1 MYRMAPARRKATARM
16 MLGIA
21 VLVFVQMGVPAA
33 FGQSSS
39 TGTLTG
45 VVQDPNGASLPG
57 VVITLKNVATG
68 ATRTVNSNDEGRW
81 TVPALPVGTY
91 EIAYELTG
99 FKKLVRE
106 RVDVEASVP
115 RTLEDKLEVGEV
127 GATINI
133 VEGATLVTPETATT
147 FRQLSADDLVAV
159 PTSTRSFTQLL
170 STEAGVN
177 TELSPVLTN
186 GNGNQSP
193 SVNGT
198 RTTSTS
204 LFFNGVDAT
213 NITTNEGS
221 LNDNIAPAPETLQEV
236 KLQTSL
242 YDASTGRSGG
252 GNFQLITKMGG
263 NSFHGSAYYYIQN
276 EKFNANDFFFKKE
289 GIDRPKARRN
299 EGGFTIGG
307 PVIKEKF
314 FFFGGYQYTKA
325 VTGFVPTARSTS
337 VLPLAFG
344 LLGADRSP
352 QAIANAFNQARDIFR
367 ASQQGG
373 QLPAV
378 CSAMP
383 LPAGCMTAADVSAVA
398 HALLNLRNPATGG
411 FILPSPRTGGRI
423 IGYDRINRTGTG
435 LITTRGFQFGSFPT
449 VATRALFE
457 DNPLAQQLTVQPSEF
472 EQHQFTTRLD
482 GRLTKSNS
490 LSGTFF
496 FSNFPALDSFPDPS
510 SLVSPFV
517 LQRADRNRTLAISDQ
532 HIFTP
537 TLINEARFGF
547 FFLNNTRSLDD
558 PYLTEELTSEAVGIN
573 NPALLFDD
581 TPGTRRLGHFIGRP
595 GTNLSQFSFGGPN
608 DSFNRRKQTTFS
620 FSDGVTWIKGSHAFR
635 FGGDYKNHKYDSS
648 LPEEQATE
656 FEKFDSITQLITG
669 NATEADTQFGI
680 TEKSFRFQDYSGYIA
695 DDWKIS
701 RKLTLNLGLR
711 YELFMW
717 PTEKQGRIGNF
728 DFAGFEPC
736 FTQAGGT
743 LANCDR
749 PSRGFIVPD
758 NVQNT
763 GLGNVDGAIAATAR
777 AGNNHTLRGQD
788 RNNFAPRIG
797 FAYSPFESN
806 RMVIRGGFGTFYDRP
821 SAAFINTI
829 FSNYPFLREIEI
841 TVPSGNVPITTA
853 FSAQPTTLPLSN
865 WLPFRIV
872 RASGAGGTYVVR
884 DNTGVA
890 FDARGNPSTAANL
903 GNIAETFEFR
913 AVDRDLKTP
922 YVQQVNLGVQY
933 ELTKNLLF
941 EARYVQT
948 RGRNF
953 LQALAFNQGFDLNDT
968 STPDHI
974 FERFNQAYSAAG
986 SPNGPLNSGSTA
998 RERGL
1003 GRAFGFANPYRLGQS
1018 ATCAGGVL
1026 GGVAG
1031 SPLDLNLANAI
1042 TCSGS
1047 TIGGGQ
1053 IINFEARV
1061 PVLGFNVPEAL
1072 LLRSNGE
1079 SDYHGAQFSLSQRL
1093 SRGLHFNAAYT
1104 WSKSMDTSSSD
1115 PGSTA
1120 GSGKPDVPNTG
1131 FVVQGDVRN
1140 LESNRAVSDFDRTH
1154 RFSLSFVYDVPTFG
1168 SGSKFLNGWQ
1178 LSGFFQ
1184 AQTGAPYSI
1193 FAPEPELQTA
1203 PQYLDLVR
1211 GSGGLYRLGFGRPSL
1226 CGSLDQLGQAGADI
1240 TEDAF
1245 DSSALCTAFGQNGS
1259 LGRNVLRAPTQSRF
1273 DLGIVK
1279 STKLSENVTV
1289 ELGWDVFNVFNR
1301 ANFAAPDFELGSP
1314 DFGRITSTVGGPR
1327 VMQFRAKLKF

>member
-1 MYRMAPARRKATARM
+1 MFIKAPAWRRSVTQVAF
-16 MLGIA
+16 LIA
-21 VLVFVQMGVPAA
+21 ILFLIIPSGLA
-33 FGQSSS
+33 QSGS
-39 TGTLTG
+39 TGSLTG
-45 VVQDPNGASLPG
+45 VVQDPNGAHLPG
-57 VVITLKNVATG
+57 VVVTLKNLATG
-68 ATRTVNSNDEGRW
+68 ATRTVNTNEEGRW
-81 TVPALPVGTY
+81 TMPALPVGAY
-91 EIAYELTG
+91 EISYELSG
-99 FKKLVRE
+99 FKKLVRDHVE
-106 RVDVEASVP
+106 VEASVP
-115 RTLEDKLEVGEV
+115 RTLEDKLEIGEV

-133 VEGATLVTPETATT
+133 VEGTALATPETATT
-147 FRQLSADDLVAV
+147 FRQLSAEELVSV

-204 LFFNGVDAT
+204 LFFNGIDAT

-252 GNFQLITKMGG
+252 GNFQLVTKAGG
-263 NSFHGSAYYYIQN
+263 NSFNGNVYYYVQN
-276 EKFNANDFFFKKE
+276 ERFNANDFFFNKE

-299 EGGFTIGG
+299 EGGFTIAG
-307 PVIKEKF
+307 PIVKEKL

-337 VLPLAFG
+337 VLPLALTLING
-344 LLGADRSP
+344 ERTP
-352 QAIANAFNQARDIFR
+352 QALATAFNAVNGCSGSNCLTASDI
-367 ASQQGG
+367 S
-373 QLPAV
+373 PVAV
-378 CSAMP
+378 S
-383 LPAGCMTAADVSAVA
+383 LF
-398 HALLNLRNPATGG
+398 NLRNPVTGD
-411 FILPSPRTGGRI
+411 FIIPAPRPGGRLIGVDRTGQRAFIVGS
-423 IGYDRINRTGTG
+423 GAGTSRT
-435 LITTRGFQFGSFPT
+435 LR
-449 VATRALFE
+449 E
-457 DNPLAQQLTVQPSEF
+457 NNPLIQQLNVQPSEF
-472 EQHQFTTRLD
+472 EQHQFSTRLD
-482 GRLTKSNS
+482 GS
-490 LSGTFF
+490 LSKNNTLTGTFF

-510 SLVSPFV
+510 SLISPFT
-517 LQRADRNRTLAISDQ
+517 LRRADRNRTLAISDQ
-532 HIFTP
+532 HVFRP

-547 FFLNNTRSLDD
+547 FFLNNTRTLDD
-558 PYLTEELTSEAVGIN
+558 PFLSNELTSAALGIG

-581 TPGTRRLGHFIGRP
+581 SPGTRRLGHFIGRP

-608 DSFNRRKQTTFS
+608 DSFNKRKQQTYS
-620 FSDGVTWIKGSHAFR
+620 FADNVTWIKGAHSFR
-635 FGGDYKNHKYDSS
+635 FGGDFKRHQYDSS

-656 FEKFDSITQLITG
+656 FEKFDSITQLLTG

-701 RKLTLNLGLR
+701 RKLNLNLGLR
-711 YELFMW
+711 YELFLW
-717 PTEKQGRIGNF
+717 PTEAQGRIGNF

-736 FTQAGGT
+736 FTISGGN
-743 LANCDR
+743 LATCDN
-749 PSRGFIVPD
+749 PSRGFIVPR

-763 GLGNVDGAIAATAR
+763 GLGNVDGAIAVTTRATTE
-777 AGNNHTLRGQD
+777 HTLRKQD
-788 RNNFAPRIG
+788 TNNFAPRLG
-797 FAYSPFESN
+797 FAFSPFESN
-806 RMVIRGGFGTFYDRP
+806 RLVIRGGFGLFYDRP
-821 SAAFINTI
+821 SAAFINTV

-853 FSAQPTTLPLSN
+853 FSQQLTTLPLSN
-865 WLPFRIV
+865 WLPFRIM
-872 RASGAGGTYVVR
+872 RTAGAGGTYVIR
-884 DNTGVA
+884 DNTGVTRDPRNNVTPA
-890 FDARGNPSTAANL
+890 

-941 EARYVQT
+941 EARYVHT
-948 RGRNF
+948 RGNNL
-953 LQALAFNQGFDLNDT
+953 LQALAFNQGFDLNDPN
-968 STPDHI
+968 TPDHI
-974 FERFNQAYSAAG
+974 FERFNQAYLAAG
-986 SPNGPLNSGSTA
+986 APNGPLNTGATA

-1003 GRAFGFANPYRLGQS
+1003 GRAFGFANPFRVGQV

-1026 GGVAG
+1026 TGVSG
-1031 SPLDLNLANAI
+1031 SPIDLNLANPI
-1042 TCSGS
+1042 TCSGNAL
-1047 TIGGGQ
+1047 GGGQ
-1053 IINFEARV
+1053 VINFEARV

-1079 SDYHGAQFSLSQRL
+1079 STYHGAQFSLSQRL

-1104 WSKSMDTSSSD
+1104 WSKSIDTSSTD

-1140 LESNRAVSDFDRTH
+1140 LEANRAVSDFDRTH
-1154 RFSLSFVYDVPTFG
+1154 RFSLNFVYDVPTFG
-1168 SGSKFLNGWQ
+1168 SGSKFLKGWQ
-1178 LSGFFQ
+1178 ISGFFQ
-1184 AQTGAPYSI
+1184 AQTGTPFSI

-1211 GSGGLYRLGFGRPSL
+1211 GSGGLYRLGFGRPGL
-1226 CGSLDQLGQAGADI
+1226 CGSFGDLNQQGADI
-1240 TEDAF
+1240 TENAF
-1245 DSSALCTAFGQNGS
+1245 NESVICTAFGQNGS
-1259 LGRNVLRAPTQSRF
+1259 LGRNVLRAPMQSRL

-1279 STKLSENVTV
+1279 STKLSENVAV
-1289 ELGWDVFNVFNR
+1289 ELGWDIFNVFNR
-1301 ANFAAPDFELGSP
+1301 ANFAAPDSELGSP
-1314 DFGRITSTVGGPR
+1314 DFGRITNTIGGPR